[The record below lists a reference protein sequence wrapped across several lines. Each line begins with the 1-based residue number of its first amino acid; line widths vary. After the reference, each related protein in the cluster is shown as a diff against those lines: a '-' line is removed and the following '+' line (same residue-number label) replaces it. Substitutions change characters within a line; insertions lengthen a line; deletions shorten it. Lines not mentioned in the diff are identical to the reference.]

1 VAKRLADRELFRSQ
15 WMKKHGTADTSL
27 AAAVLARLMR
37 EEREAGRDADEL
49 LVELVRAVALEEFDA
64 SAGVTPS

>member
-1 VAKRLADRELFRSQ
+1 
-15 WMKKHGTADTSL
+15 MKKHGTADTSL